1 MVGGKALRGLGKAL
15 LKKTKPKYLKKI
27 SRGTPTKAAFIARR
41 NALRGIRGAPTA
53 EKYKKLL
60 GPTPKAVKAPKKKPI
75 IGKFEVGVGTGVG
88 GTLLYQNIKKGKDAE
103 AKKADKDLK
112 KAIEKHKKLDRERK
126 KKQADKKTN
135 KKYYKGK

>member
-1 MVGGKALRGLGKAL
+1 MAGAALRGLGKAL
-15 LKKTKPKYLKKI
+15 LKKAKPKYPKRT
-27 SRGTPTKAAFIARR
+27 RGTPTAAGMVARR
-41 NALRGIRGAPTA
+41 NILRGGKDSPKASDFISRRAALRG
-53 EKYKKLL
+53 
-60 GPTPKAVKAPKKKPI
+60 VKAPKKRPL
-75 IGKFEVGVGTGVG
+75 IGKTEKGIGIGVL
-88 GTLLYQNIKKGKDAE
+88 GTLGYQKIKGKDAE

>member
-1 MVGGKALRGLGKAL
+1 MAGAALRGLGKSL
-15 LKKTKPKYLKKI
+15 LKKAKPKYLKKI
-27 SRGTPTKAAFIARR
+27 PRGTPTKAAFIARR
-41 NALRGIRGAPTA
+41 NQLRGASITD
-53 EKYKKLL
+53 KFKKPIPE
-60 GPTPKAVKAPKKKPI
+60 GVKAPKKRPL
-75 IGKFEVGVGTGVG
+75 IGKTEKGIGIGVL
-88 GTLLYQNIKKGKDAE
+88 GTLGYQKIKGKDAE

>member
-1 MVGGKALRGLGKAL
+1 MAGGAALRGLGKAL
-15 LKKTKPKYLKKI
+15 LKKAKPKYPKKT
-27 SRGTPTKAAFIARR
+27 RGTPTKAAFIARR
-41 NALRGIRGAPTA
+41 NQLRGASITD
-53 EKYKKLL
+53 KFKKPIPE
-60 GPTPKAVKAPKKKPI
+60 GVKAPKKRPL
-75 IGKFEVGVGTGVG
+75 IGKTEKGIGIGVL
-88 GTLLYQNIKKGKDAE
+88 GTLGYQKIKGKDAE

>member
-1 MVGGKALRGLGKAL
+1 MAGAALRGLGKAL
-15 LKKTKPKYLKKI
+15 LKKAKPKYLKKT
-27 SRGTPTKAAFIARR
+27 RGTPTKAAFIARR
-41 NALRGIRGAPTA
+41 NQLRGASITD
-53 EKYKKLL
+53 KFKKPIPE
-60 GPTPKAVKAPKKKPI
+60 GVKAPKKRPL
-75 IGKFEVGVGTGVG
+75 IGKTEKGIGIGVL
-88 GTLLYQNIKKGKDAE
+88 GTLGYQKIKGKDAE

>member
-15 LKKTKPKYLKKI
+15 LKKTRPKYLKKI

-41 NALRGIRGAPTA
+41 NQLRGASITD
-53 EKYKKLL
+53 KF
-60 GPTPKAVKAPKKKPI
+60 KKPI
-75 IGKFEVGVGTGVG
+75 PEGVKA
-88 GTLLYQNIKKGKDAE
+88 IKKSGAIDFTSGAGAGLITGYLLGKRKDKKE
-103 AKKADKDLK
+103 AKAMEAKEKKAEKDLK

>member
-1 MVGGKALRGLGKAL
+1 MAGAALRGLGKAL
-15 LKKTKPKYLKKI
+15 LKKAKPKYLKKI

-41 NALRGIRGAPTA
+41 NALRGASIPG
-53 EKYKKLL
+53 KFKKPIPE
-60 GPTPKAVKAPKKKPI
+60 GVKAPKKRPL
-75 IGKFEVGVGTGVG
+75 IGKTEKGIGIGVL
-88 GTLLYQNIKKGKDAE
+88 GTLGYQKIKGKDAE

>member
-1 MVGGKALRGLGKAL
+1 MAGAALRGLGKAL
-15 LKKTKPKYLKKI
+15 LKKAKPKYLKKI

-41 NALRGIRGAPTA
+41 NQLRGASITD
-53 EKYKKLL
+53 KFKKPIPE
-60 GPTPKAVKAPKKKPI
+60 GVKAPKKRPL
-75 IGKFEVGVGTGVG
+75 IGKTEKGIGIGVL
-88 GTLLYQNIKKGKDAE
+88 GTLGYQKIKGKDAE

>member
-1 MVGGKALRGLGKAL
+1 MAGAALRGLGKAL
-15 LKKTKPKYLKKI
+15 LKKAKPKYPKKT
-27 SRGTPTKAAFIARR
+27 RGTPTKAAFIARR
-41 NALRGIRGAPTA
+41 NQLRGASITD
-53 EKYKKLL
+53 KFKKPIPE
-60 GPTPKAVKAPKKKPI
+60 GVKAPKKRPL
-75 IGKFEVGVGTGVG
+75 IGKTEKGIGIGVL
-88 GTLLYQNIKKGKDAE
+88 GTLGYQKIKGKDAE